1 MPLAILKT
9 IYRPV
14 GRRKRKMTREEILLA
29 AAQII
34 REKGFHA
41 TSMQDIARA
50 VDLRKAS
57 LYHHINSKQ
66 EILVDLLDQGLGEL
80 NARIQAVHAED
91 LPPDEKFRKALR
103 SYLNYMAENLD
114 LSAVLL
120 LEHRSLEPEFRA
132 RHIPLRDQYELYWEQ
147 IIGEGVQEG
156 VFEVSDV
163 RLAAKVVLGVANW
176 TVMWL
181 NPDGRLSADEIAD
194 SSADL
199 LLGGFYKR
207 EGK

>member
-1 MPLAILKT
+1 
-9 IYRPV
+9 
-14 GRRKRKMTREEILLA
+14 MTREEILLA

-80 NARIQAVHAED
+80 NARIEAVFSED

-120 LEHRSLEPEFRA
+120 LEHRSLQPEFRA
-132 RHIPLRDQYELYWEQ
+132 RHIPLRDQYEMYWEQ
-147 IIGEGVQEG
+147 IIEEGVQVG

-207 EGK
+207 GGK